1 MMQYLLPTA
10 VGLTARTNVKNNIGL
25 GSTASKLAVTN
36 SQTREHDVKAMQFEE
51 LRSLDLRQCHSVGD
65 IVAAL
70 RYCAFGARM
79 LGEVSHTICGLATSK
94 EKPIFIYDGK
104 EDSALG
110 RLLARFVDHRWFRK
124 VVRPGEFAR
133 GKIRADVVVVGGYS
147 ERDADAIYSK
157 ARRAIFVNAFDMA
170 RPGQIRDGYFP
181 DAVFADPRYIMPVI
195 FAALAD
201 WLDGRPTSA
210 RSLLNGLSP
219 YGGLAAQVARG
230 AKALEAMTADK
241 NALRFLTISGAMTIG
256 KMDLV
261 ICDMI
266 DEGMVHAISSTGA
279 LMAHG
284 LVSSIGLKHYK
295 YNPRVDDTELARRK
309 LNRVTDTL
317 EPETNLDTVE
327 EVIGQVIEQ
336 IDGSSALG
344 PTELNRLIGKHLA
357 QHYPNERGI
366 LKSAYVHGVPVFVPA
381 FVDSELGNDIYIH
394 NLKRQQRGEKPIV
407 IDLERDSKELIRLVT
422 GAKRFGIFTI
432 GGGVPR
438 NNVQNV
444 APLIEI
450 INERLGP
457 TYPERRYRYGVRIC
471 PDRPHFGHLSGC
483 TYSEN
488 ESWRKADKNGIY
500 AEMIA
505 DATQVWPFLIKYLM
519 EGKSAAKKNRPRSVG
534 ARRAGASA
542 RRRAGASTRAHV

>member
-1 MMQYLLPTA
+1 MKSA
-10 VGLTARTNVKNNIGL
+10 AN
-25 GSTASKLAVTN
+25 KL
-36 SQTREHDVKAMQFEE
+36 EFEE
-51 LRSLDLRQCHSVGD
+51 LRSLDLRACSTVGD
-65 IVAAL
+65 IIDAM
-70 RYCAFGARM
+70 RFCAFGARM
-79 LGEVSHTICGLATSK
+79 LGEVSHTILEMVTAKSKPTIVYSGLPDSPLGSLLK
-94 EKPIFIYDGK
+94 KFVEKGWCRNLILP
-104 EDSALG
+104 SAY
-110 RLLARFVDHRWFRK
+110 AREKTH
-124 VVRPGEFAR
+124 GETV
-133 GKIRADVVVVGGYS
+133 IVVGPFS
-147 ERDADAIYSK
+147 ERNAEAIYRQP
-157 ARRAIFVNAFDMA
+157 ARSVFINPFDMA

-181 DAVFADPRYIMPVI
+181 DAIFADPRYIMPLI
-195 FAALAD
+195 DAALEE
-201 WLDGRPTSA
+201 WVEGKRRSTISLL
-210 RSLLNGLSP
+210 RSLGR

-230 AKALEAMTADK
+230 AKALEAMVRDQDCA
-241 NALRFLTISGAMTIG
+241 RFLTISGAMTVG

-266 DEGMVHAISSTGA
+266 ELGMIHAISSTGA

-295 YNPRVDDTELARRK
+295 YNPRYDDTELARRK

-327 EVIGQVIEQ
+327 EIIGEVIDNL
-336 IDGSSALG
+336 DGKQTLS
-344 PTELNRLIGKHLA
+344 PTALNRLIGKYLA
-357 QHYPNERGI
+357 EHYPNERGI
-366 LKSAYVHGVPVFVPA
+366 LKSAYLKKVPVFVPA

-394 NLKRQQRGEKPIV
+394 NIKRRRRGKKPILM
-407 IDLERDSKELIRLVT
+407 DLERDSKELIKIVT
-422 GAKRFGIFTI
+422 GAKKFGIFSI

-457 TYPERRYRYGVRIC
+457 TYPNRRFSYGVRIC
-471 PDRPHFGHLSGC
+471 PDKPHFGHLSGC

-500 AEMIA
+500 AEMLA

-519 EGKSAAKKNRPRSVG
+519 EKRGQENG
-534 ARRAGASA
+534 L
-542 RRRAGASTRAHV
+542 

>member
-1 MMQYLLPTA
+1 MKSA
-10 VGLTARTNVKNNIGL
+10 AN
-25 GSTASKLAVTN
+25 KL
-36 SQTREHDVKAMQFEE
+36 EFEE
-51 LRSLDLRQCHSVGD
+51 LRSLDLRACATVGD
-65 IVAAL
+65 IIDAM
-70 RYCAFGARM
+70 RFCAFGARM
-79 LGEVSHTICGLATSK
+79 LGEVSHTILEMVTAKSKPTIVYSGLPDSPLGSLLK
-94 EKPIFIYDGK
+94 KFVEKGWCRNLILP
-104 EDSALG
+104 SAY
-110 RLLARFVDHRWFRK
+110 AREKTH
-124 VVRPGEFAR
+124 GETV
-133 GKIRADVVVVGGYS
+133 IVVGPFS
-147 ERDADAIYSK
+147 ERNAEAIYRQP
-157 ARRAIFVNAFDMA
+157 ARSVFINPFDMA

-181 DAVFADPRYIMPVI
+181 DAIFADPRYIMPLI
-195 FAALAD
+195 DAALEE
-201 WLDGRPTSA
+201 WVDGKRRSTISLL
-210 RSLLNGLSP
+210 RSLGR

-230 AKALEAMTADK
+230 AKALEAMVRDQDCA
-241 NALRFLTISGAMTIG
+241 RFLTISGAMTVG

-266 DEGMVHAISSTGA
+266 ELGMIHAISSTGA

-295 YNPRVDDTELARRK
+295 YNPRYDDTELARRK

-327 EVIGQVIEQ
+327 EIIGEVIDNL
-336 IDGSSALG
+336 DGKQTLS
-344 PTELNRLIGKHLA
+344 PTALNRLIGKYLA
-357 QHYPNERGI
+357 EHYPNERGI
-366 LKSAYVHGVPVFVPA
+366 LKSAYLKKVPVFVPA

-394 NLKRQQRGEKPIV
+394 NIKRRRRGKKPILM
-407 IDLERDSKELIRLVT
+407 DLERDSKELIKIVT
-422 GAKRFGIFTI
+422 GAKKFGIFSI

-457 TYPERRYRYGVRIC
+457 TYPNRRFSYGVRIC
-471 PDRPHFGHLSGC
+471 PDKPHFGHLSGC

-500 AEMIA
+500 AEMLA

-519 EGKSAAKKNRPRSVG
+519 EKRGQENG
-534 ARRAGASA
+534 L
-542 RRRAGASTRAHV
+542 

>member
-1 MMQYLLPTA
+1 ML
-10 VGLTARTNVKNNIGL
+10 RTTNTHEKQ
-25 GSTASKLAVTN
+25 KLK
-36 SQTREHDVKAMQFEE
+36 RLQFEE
-51 LRSLDLRQCHSVGD
+51 LRSLDLRTCATVAD
-65 IVAAL
+65 IINSM

-79 LGEVSHTICGLATSK
+79 LGEVAHTVLEMVTAKNKPVVIYSGLADAPLGLLLK
-94 EKPIFIYDGK
+94 KFVEKQWCREVVLPSDY
-104 EDSALG
+104 
-110 RLLARFVDHRWFRK
+110 ARAKTR
-124 VVRPGEFAR
+124 GENV
-133 GKIRADVVVVGGYS
+133 IVVGAFS
-147 ERDADAIYSK
+147 ERNAEAIYRNP
-157 ARRAIFVNAFDMA
+157 ARSVFINQFDMA

-181 DAVFADPRYIMPVI
+181 DAVFADPRYIMPLIDV
-195 FAALAD
+195 ALEE
-201 WLDGRPTSA
+201 WIEGTRRSTVSLL
-210 RSLLNGLSP
+210 RSLGR

-230 AKALEAMTADK
+230 ARALEAMTGDK
-241 NALRFLTISGAMTIG
+241 NCVRFLTISGAMTVG
-256 KMDLV
+256 KMDLI

-266 DEGMVHAISSTGA
+266 EMGMINAISSTGA

-295 YNPRVDDTELARRK
+295 YNPRYDDTELARRK

-327 EVIGQVIEQ
+327 EVVGEVIDK
-336 IDGSSALG
+336 IDGKEMLS
-344 PTELNRLIGKHLA
+344 PTALNRLIGKHLVE
-357 QHYPNERGI
+357 HYPKERGI
-366 LKSAYVHGVPVFVPA
+366 LKSAYFKNVPVFVPA

-394 NLKRQQRGEKPIV
+394 NIKRRRRGKKPILM
-407 IDLERDSKELIRLVT
+407 DLERDSKELIKIVT
-422 GAKRFGIFTI
+422 GVKRFGIFSI

-457 TYPERRYRYGVRIC
+457 TYPNRRFSYGVRIC
-471 PDRPHFGHLSGC
+471 PDKPHFGHLSGC

-500 AEMIA
+500 AEMLA

-519 EGKSAAKKNRPRSVG
+519 EKRGQENGVWE
-534 ARRAGASA
+534 
-542 RRRAGASTRAHV
+542 

>member
-1 MMQYLLPTA
+1 MKSA
-10 VGLTARTNVKNNIGL
+10 AN
-25 GSTASKLAVTN
+25 KL
-36 SQTREHDVKAMQFEE
+36 EFEE
-51 LRSLDLRQCHSVGD
+51 LRSLDLRACATVGD
-65 IVAAL
+65 IIDAM
-70 RYCAFGARM
+70 RFCAFGARM
-79 LGEVSHTICGLATSK
+79 LGEVSHTILEMVTAKSKPTIVYSGLPDSPLGSLLK
-94 EKPIFIYDGK
+94 KFVEKGWCRNLILP
-104 EDSALG
+104 SAY
-110 RLLARFVDHRWFRK
+110 AREK
-124 VVRPGEFAR
+124 TQGETV
-133 GKIRADVVVVGGYS
+133 IVVGPFS
-147 ERDADAIYSK
+147 ERNAEAIYRQP
-157 ARRAIFVNAFDMA
+157 ARSVFINPFDMA

-181 DAVFADPRYIMPVI
+181 DAIFADPRYIMPLI
-195 FAALAD
+195 DAALEE
-201 WLDGRPTSA
+201 WVDGKRRSTISLL
-210 RSLLNGLSP
+210 RSLGR

-230 AKALEAMTADK
+230 AKALEAMVRDQDCA
-241 NALRFLTISGAMTIG
+241 RFLTISGAMTVG

-266 DEGMVHAISSTGA
+266 ELGMIHAISSTGA

-295 YNPRVDDTELARRK
+295 YDPRYDDTELARRK

-327 EVIGQVIEQ
+327 KIIGEVIDNL
-336 IDGSSALG
+336 DGKQTLS
-344 PTELNRLIGKHLA
+344 PTALNRLIGKYLA
-357 QHYPNERGI
+357 EHYPNERGI
-366 LKSAYVHGVPVFVPA
+366 LKSAYLKKVPVFVPA

-394 NLKRQQRGEKPIV
+394 NIKRRRRGKKPILM
-407 IDLERDSKELIRLVT
+407 DLERDSKELIKIVT
-422 GAKRFGIFTI
+422 GAKKFGIFSI

-457 TYPERRYRYGVRIC
+457 TYPNRRFSYGVRIC
-471 PDRPHFGHLSGC
+471 PDKPHFGHLSGC

-500 AEMIA
+500 AEMLA

-519 EGKSAAKKNRPRSVG
+519 EKRGQENG
-534 ARRAGASA
+534 L
-542 RRRAGASTRAHV
+542 

>member
-1 MMQYLLPTA
+1 MKSA
-10 VGLTARTNVKNNIGL
+10 AN
-25 GSTASKLAVTN
+25 KL
-36 SQTREHDVKAMQFEE
+36 EFEE
-51 LRSLDLRQCHSVGD
+51 LRSLDLRACSTVGD
-65 IVAAL
+65 IIYAM
-70 RYCAFGARM
+70 RFCAFGARM
-79 LGEVSHTICGLATSK
+79 LGEVSHTILEMVTAKSKPTIVYSGLPDSPLGSLLK
-94 EKPIFIYDGK
+94 KFVEKGWCRNLILP
-104 EDSALG
+104 SAY
-110 RLLARFVDHRWFRK
+110 AREKTH
-124 VVRPGEFAR
+124 GETV
-133 GKIRADVVVVGGYS
+133 IVVGPFS
-147 ERDADAIYSK
+147 ERNAEAIYRQP
-157 ARRAIFVNAFDMA
+157 ARSVFINPFDMA

-181 DAVFADPRYIMPVI
+181 DAIFADPRYIMPLI
-195 FAALAD
+195 DAALEE
-201 WLDGRPTSA
+201 WVEGKRRSTISLL
-210 RSLLNGLSP
+210 RSLGR

-230 AKALEAMTADK
+230 AKALEAMVRDQDCA
-241 NALRFLTISGAMTIG
+241 RFLTISGAMTVG

-266 DEGMVHAISSTGA
+266 ELGMIHAISSTGA

-295 YNPRVDDTELARRK
+295 YNPRYDDTELARRK

-327 EVIGQVIEQ
+327 EIIGEVIDNL
-336 IDGSSALG
+336 DGKQTLS
-344 PTELNRLIGKHLA
+344 PTALNRLIGKYLA
-357 QHYPNERGI
+357 EHYPNERGI
-366 LKSAYVHGVPVFVPA
+366 LKSAYLKKVPVFVPA

-394 NLKRQQRGEKPIV
+394 NIKRRRRGKKPILM
-407 IDLERDSKELIRLVT
+407 DLERDSKELIKRVA
-422 GAKRFGIFTI
+422 GAKKFGIFSI

-457 TYPERRYRYGVRIC
+457 TYPNRRFSYGVRIC
-471 PDRPHFGHLSGC
+471 PDKPHFGHLSGC

-500 AEMIA
+500 AEMLA

-519 EGKSAAKKNRPRSVG
+519 EKRGQENG
-534 ARRAGASA
+534 L
-542 RRRAGASTRAHV
+542 

>member
-1 MMQYLLPTA
+1 MKSA
-10 VGLTARTNVKNNIGL
+10 AN
-25 GSTASKLAVTN
+25 KL
-36 SQTREHDVKAMQFEE
+36 EFEE
-51 LRSLDLRQCHSVGD
+51 LRSLDLRACATVGD
-65 IVAAL
+65 IIDAM
-70 RYCAFGARM
+70 RFCAFGARM
-79 LGEVSHTICGLATSK
+79 LGEVSHTILEMVTAKSKPTIVYSGLPDSPLGSLLK
-94 EKPIFIYDGK
+94 KFVEKGWCRKLILP
-104 EDSALG
+104 SAY
-110 RLLARFVDHRWFRK
+110 AREKTH
-124 VVRPGEFAR
+124 GETV
-133 GKIRADVVVVGGYS
+133 IVVGPFS
-147 ERDADAIYSK
+147 ERNAEAIYRK
-157 ARRAIFVNAFDMA
+157 PARAVFINPFDMA

-181 DAVFADPRYIMPVI
+181 DAIFADPRYIMPLI
-195 FAALAD
+195 DAALEE
-201 WLDGRPTSA
+201 WVDGRRRSTISLL
-210 RSLLNGLSP
+210 RSLGR

-230 AKALEAMTADK
+230 AKALEAMVRDQDCA
-241 NALRFLTISGAMTIG
+241 RFLTISGAMTVG

-266 DEGMVHAISSTGA
+266 ELGMIHAISSTGA

-295 YNPRVDDTELARRK
+295 YNPRYDDTELARRK

-327 EVIGQVIEQ
+327 EIIGEVIDNL
-336 IDGSSALG
+336 DGKQTLS
-344 PTELNRLIGKHLA
+344 PTALNRLIGKYLA
-357 QHYPNERGI
+357 EHYPNERGI
-366 LKSAYVHGVPVFVPA
+366 LKSAYLKKVPVFVPA

-394 NLKRQQRGEKPIV
+394 NIKRRRRGKKPILM
-407 IDLERDSKELIRLVT
+407 DLERDSKELIKIVT
-422 GAKRFGIFTI
+422 GAKKFGIFSI

-457 TYPERRYRYGVRIC
+457 TYPNRRFSYGVRIC
-471 PDRPHFGHLSGC
+471 PDKPHFGHLSGC

-500 AEMIA
+500 AEMLA

-519 EGKSAAKKNRPRSVG
+519 EKRGQENG
-534 ARRAGASA
+534 L
-542 RRRAGASTRAHV
+542 

>member
-1 MMQYLLPTA
+1 MNSA
-10 VGLTARTNVKNNIGL
+10 AN
-25 GSTASKLAVTN
+25 KL
-36 SQTREHDVKAMQFEE
+36 EFEE
-51 LRSLDLRQCHSVGD
+51 LRSLDLRACSTVGD
-65 IVAAL
+65 IIDAM
-70 RYCAFGARM
+70 RFCAFGARM
-79 LGEVSHTICGLATSK
+79 LGEVSHTILEMVTAKSKPTIVYSGLPDSPLGSLLK
-94 EKPIFIYDGK
+94 KFVEKGWCRKLILP
-104 EDSALG
+104 SAY
-110 RLLARFVDHRWFRK
+110 AREKTH
-124 VVRPGEFAR
+124 GETV
-133 GKIRADVVVVGGYS
+133 IVVGPFS
-147 ERDADAIYSK
+147 ERNAEAIYRQP
-157 ARRAIFVNAFDMA
+157 ARSVFINPFDMA

-181 DAVFADPRYIMPVI
+181 DAIFADPRYIMPLI
-195 FAALAD
+195 DAALEE
-201 WLDGRPTSA
+201 WVDGKRRSTISLL
-210 RSLLNGLSP
+210 RSLGR

-230 AKALEAMTADK
+230 AKALEAMVRDQDCA
-241 NALRFLTISGAMTIG
+241 RFLTISGAMTVG

-266 DEGMVHAISSTGA
+266 ELGMIHAISSTGA

-295 YNPRVDDTELARRK
+295 YNPRYDDTELARRK

-327 EVIGQVIEQ
+327 EIIGEVIDNL
-336 IDGSSALG
+336 DGKQTLS
-344 PTELNRLIGKHLA
+344 PTALNRLIGKYLA
-357 QHYPNERGI
+357 EHYPNERGI
-366 LKSAYVHGVPVFVPA
+366 LKSAYLKKVPVFVPA

-394 NLKRQQRGEKPIV
+394 NIKRRRRGKKPILM
-407 IDLERDSKELIRLVT
+407 DLERDSKELIKIVT
-422 GAKRFGIFTI
+422 GAKKFGIFSI

-457 TYPERRYRYGVRIC
+457 TYPNRRFSYGVRIC
-471 PDRPHFGHLSGC
+471 PDKPHFGHLSGC

-500 AEMIA
+500 AEMLA

-519 EGKSAAKKNRPRSVG
+519 EKRGQENG
-534 ARRAGASA
+534 DME
-542 RRRAGASTRAHV
+542 

>member
-1 MMQYLLPTA
+1 MNSA
-10 VGLTARTNVKNNIGL
+10 AN
-25 GSTASKLAVTN
+25 KL
-36 SQTREHDVKAMQFEE
+36 EFEE
-51 LRSLDLRQCHSVGD
+51 LRSLDLRACATVGD
-65 IVAAL
+65 IIDAM
-70 RYCAFGARM
+70 RFCAFGARM
-79 LGEVSHTICGLATSK
+79 LGEVAHTILEMVTAKSKPTIVYSGLPDSPLGSLLK
-94 EKPIFIYDGK
+94 KFVEKGWCRKLILP
-104 EDSALG
+104 SAY
-110 RLLARFVDHRWFRK
+110 AREK
-124 VVRPGEFAR
+124 TQGETV
-133 GKIRADVVVVGGYS
+133 IVVGPFS
-147 ERDADAIYSK
+147 ERNAEAIYRQP
-157 ARRAIFVNAFDMA
+157 ARSVFINPFDMA

-181 DAVFADPRYIMPVI
+181 DAIFADPRYIMPLI
-195 FAALAD
+195 DAALEE
-201 WLDGRPTSA
+201 WVDGRRRSTISLL
-210 RSLLNGLSP
+210 RSLGR

-230 AKALEAMTADK
+230 AKALEAMVRDQDCA
-241 NALRFLTISGAMTIG
+241 RFLTISGAMTVG

-266 DEGMVHAISSTGA
+266 ELGMIHAISSTGA

-295 YNPRVDDTELARRK
+295 YNPRYDDTELARRK

-327 EVIGQVIEQ
+327 EIIGEVIDNL
-336 IDGSSALG
+336 DGKQTLS
-344 PTELNRLIGKHLA
+344 PTALNRLIGKYLA
-357 QHYPNERGI
+357 EHYPNERGI
-366 LKSAYVHGVPVFVPA
+366 LKSAYLKKVPVFVPA

-394 NLKRQQRGEKPIV
+394 NIKRRRRGKKPILM
-407 IDLERDSKELIRLVT
+407 DLERDSKELIKIVT
-422 GAKRFGIFTI
+422 GAKKFGIFSI

-457 TYPERRYRYGVRIC
+457 TYPNRRFSYGVRIC
-471 PDRPHFGHLSGC
+471 PDKPHFGHLSGC

-500 AEMIA
+500 AEMLA

-519 EGKSAAKKNRPRSVG
+519 EKRGQENG
-534 ARRAGASA
+534 L
-542 RRRAGASTRAHV
+542 

>member
-1 MMQYLLPTA
+1 MKSA
-10 VGLTARTNVKNNIGL
+10 AN
-25 GSTASKLAVTN
+25 KL
-36 SQTREHDVKAMQFEE
+36 EFEE
-51 LRSLDLRQCHSVGD
+51 LRSLDLRACATVGD
-65 IVAAL
+65 IIDAM
-70 RYCAFGARM
+70 RFCAFGARM
-79 LGEVSHTICGLATSK
+79 LGEVSHTILEMVTAKSKPTIVYSGLPDSPLGSLLK
-94 EKPIFIYDGK
+94 KFVEKGWCRKLILP
-104 EDSALG
+104 SAY
-110 RLLARFVDHRWFRK
+110 AREK
-124 VVRPGEFAR
+124 TQGETV
-133 GKIRADVVVVGGYS
+133 IVVGPFS
-147 ERDADAIYSK
+147 ERNAEAIYRQP
-157 ARRAIFVNAFDMA
+157 ARSVFINPFDMA

-181 DAVFADPRYIMPVI
+181 DAIFADPRYIMPLI
-195 FAALAD
+195 DAALEE
-201 WLDGRPTSA
+201 WVDGKRRSTISLL
-210 RSLLNGLSP
+210 RSLGR

-230 AKALEAMTADK
+230 AKALEAMVRDQDCA
-241 NALRFLTISGAMTIG
+241 RFLTISGAMTVG

-266 DEGMVHAISSTGA
+266 ELGMIHAISSTGA

-295 YNPRVDDTELARRK
+295 YNPRYDDTELARRK

-327 EVIGQVIEQ
+327 EIIGEVIDNL
-336 IDGSSALG
+336 DGKQTLS
-344 PTELNRLIGKHLA
+344 PTALNRLIGKYLA
-357 QHYPNERGI
+357 EHYPNERGI
-366 LKSAYVHGVPVFVPA
+366 LKSAYLKKVPVFVPA

-394 NLKRQQRGEKPIV
+394 NIKRRRRGKKPILM
-407 IDLERDSKELIRLVT
+407 DLERDSKELIKIVT
-422 GAKRFGIFTI
+422 GAKKFGIFSI

-457 TYPERRYRYGVRIC
+457 TYPNRRFSYGVRIC
-471 PDRPHFGHLSGC
+471 PDKPHFGHLSGC

-500 AEMIA
+500 AEMLA

-519 EGKSAAKKNRPRSVG
+519 EKRGQENG
-534 ARRAGASA
+534 L
-542 RRRAGASTRAHV
+542 

>member
-1 MMQYLLPTA
+1 MKSA
-10 VGLTARTNVKNNIGL
+10 AN
-25 GSTASKLAVTN
+25 KL
-36 SQTREHDVKAMQFEE
+36 EFEE
-51 LRSLDLRQCHSVGD
+51 LRSLDLRACATVGD
-65 IVAAL
+65 IIDAM
-70 RYCAFGARM
+70 RFCAFGARM
-79 LGEVSHTICGLATSK
+79 LGEVSHTILEMVTAKSKPTIVYSGLPDSPLGSLLK
-94 EKPIFIYDGK
+94 KFVEKGWCRKLILP
-104 EDSALG
+104 SAY
-110 RLLARFVDHRWFRK
+110 AREKTH
-124 VVRPGEFAR
+124 GETV
-133 GKIRADVVVVGGYS
+133 IVVGPFS
-147 ERDADAIYSK
+147 ERNAEAIYRQP
-157 ARRAIFVNAFDMA
+157 ARSVFINPFDMA

-181 DAVFADPRYIMPVI
+181 DAIFADPRYIMPLI
-195 FAALAD
+195 DAALEE
-201 WLDGRPTSA
+201 WVEGKRRSTISLL
-210 RSLLNGLSP
+210 RSLGR

-230 AKALEAMTADK
+230 AKALEAMVRDQDCA
-241 NALRFLTISGAMTIG
+241 RFLTISGAMTVG

-266 DEGMVHAISSTGA
+266 ELGMIHAISSTGA

-295 YNPRVDDTELARRK
+295 YNPRYDDTELARRK

-327 EVIGQVIEQ
+327 EIIGEVIDNL
-336 IDGSSALG
+336 DGKQTLS
-344 PTELNRLIGKHLA
+344 PTALNRLIGKYLA
-357 QHYPNERGI
+357 EHYPNERGI
-366 LKSAYVHGVPVFVPA
+366 LKSAYLKKVPVFVPA

-394 NLKRQQRGEKPIV
+394 NIKRRRRGKKPILM
-407 IDLERDSKELIRLVT
+407 DLERDSKELIKIVT
-422 GAKRFGIFTI
+422 GAKKFGIFSI

-457 TYPERRYRYGVRIC
+457 TYPNRRFSYGVRIC
-471 PDRPHFGHLSGC
+471 PDKPHFGHLSGC

-500 AEMIA
+500 AEMLA

-519 EGKSAAKKNRPRSVG
+519 EKRGQENG
-534 ARRAGASA
+534 DME
-542 RRRAGASTRAHV
+542 

>member
-1 MMQYLLPTA
+1 MHFQGQPSFADHGKIDWLRPACYEPTQEEA
-10 VGLTARTNVKNNIGL
+10 L
-25 GSTASKLAVTN
+25 
-36 SQTREHDVKAMQFEE
+36 KALQLEE
-51 LRSLDLRQCHSVGD
+51 LRSLDLQKCESVGD
-65 IVAAL
+65 IVTGL

-79 LGEVSHTICGLATSK
+79 LGEVAHTIHDMVTVGP
-94 EKPIFIYDGK
+94 KPILIYDGM
-104 EDSALG
+104 EDSPLG
-110 RLLARFVDHRWFRK
+110 KLLKKFIANQWFRK
-124 VVRPGEFAR
+124 ILRPSQYAKAKGNKEN
-133 GKIRADVVVVGGYS
+133 IVVVGPFS
-147 ERDADAIYSK
+147 ERDAEAIYK
-157 ARRAIFVNAFDMA
+157 KNGRAIFINSFDMA

-181 DAVFADPRYIMPVI
+181 DAVFADPRYVVPVAY
-195 FAALAD
+195 AALEE
-201 WLDGRPTSA
+201 WINGRPTPI
-210 RSLLNGLSP
+210 RSLISTLAP

-230 AKALEAMTADK
+230 AKALEAMTDDK
-241 NALRFLTISGAMTIG
+241 NAVRFLTISGAMTVG

-266 DEGMVHAISSTGA
+266 EQGLIHAISSTGA

-295 YNPRVDDTELARRK
+295 YNPKYNDTELARRK

-327 EVIGQVIEQ
+327 EVIGKVIET
-336 IDGSSALG
+336 IDGKRPLS

-357 QHYPNERGI
+357 ENYPNERGI
-366 LKSAYVHGVPVFVPA
+366 LKSAYVHCVPVFVPA

-394 NLKRQQRGEKPIV
+394 NMKRRQGGKKPILM
-407 IDLERDSKELIRLVT
+407 DLERDSKELIDLVT
-422 GAKRFGIFTI
+422 GSKRFGIFTI

-457 TYPERRYRYGVRIC
+457 TFPNRRFSYGVRIC

-505 DATQVWPFLIKYLM
+505 DATQVWPFLVKYIL
-519 EGKSAAKKNRPRSVG
+519 ERKAAAQSK
-534 ARRAGASA
+534 
-542 RRRAGASTRAHV
+542 

>member
-1 MMQYLLPTA
+1 MKSA
-10 VGLTARTNVKNNIGL
+10 AN
-25 GSTASKLAVTN
+25 KL
-36 SQTREHDVKAMQFEE
+36 EFEE
-51 LRSLDLRQCHSVGD
+51 LRSLDLRACATVGD
-65 IVAAL
+65 IIDAM
-70 RYCAFGARM
+70 RFCAFGARM
-79 LGEVSHTICGLATSK
+79 LGEVSHTILEMVTAKSKPTIVYSGLPDSPLGSLLK
-94 EKPIFIYDGK
+94 KFVEKGWCRKLILP
-104 EDSALG
+104 SAY
-110 RLLARFVDHRWFRK
+110 AREK
-124 VVRPGEFAR
+124 TQGETV
-133 GKIRADVVVVGGYS
+133 IVVGPFS
-147 ERDADAIYSK
+147 ERNAEAIYRQP
-157 ARRAIFVNAFDMA
+157 ARSVFINPFDMA

-181 DAVFADPRYIMPVI
+181 DAIFADPRYIMPLI
-195 FAALAD
+195 DAALEE
-201 WLDGRPTSA
+201 WVDGRRRSTISLL
-210 RSLLNGLSP
+210 RSLGR

-230 AKALEAMTADK
+230 AKALEAMVRDQDCA
-241 NALRFLTISGAMTIG
+241 RFLTISGAMTVG

-266 DEGMVHAISSTGA
+266 ELGMIHAISSTGA

-295 YNPRVDDTELARRK
+295 YNPRYDDTELARRK

-327 EVIGQVIEQ
+327 EIIGEVIDNL
-336 IDGSSALG
+336 DGKQTLS
-344 PTELNRLIGKHLA
+344 PTALNRLIGKYLA
-357 QHYPNERGI
+357 EHYPNERGI
-366 LKSAYVHGVPVFVPA
+366 LKSAYLKKVPVFVPA

-394 NLKRQQRGEKPIV
+394 NIKRRRRGKKPILM
-407 IDLERDSKELIRLVT
+407 DLERDSKELIKIVT
-422 GAKRFGIFTI
+422 GAKKFGIFSI

-457 TYPERRYRYGVRIC
+457 TYPNRRFSYGVRIC
-471 PDRPHFGHLSGC
+471 PDKPHFGHLSGC

-500 AEMIA
+500 AEMLA

-519 EGKSAAKKNRPRSVG
+519 EKRGQENG
-534 ARRAGASA
+534 L
-542 RRRAGASTRAHV
+542 